1 MMYGI
6 TFKIIQVQEKK
17 VWTCRSIAETRLSEL
32 LKLGWRLEIQYT
44 LLSRPL
50 CTSEIVYNNKTR
62 NQNQRLPKANA
73 INIKQTNKTK
83 PKHPIT
89 LRIPTGFTYFKPDLP
104 LTISAALL
112 WSNHTPSCSYDTSS
126 VFWRRAPG
134 HCSGCP

>member
-83 PKHPIT
+83 PKQHMR
-89 LRIPTGFTYFKPDLP
+89 L
-104 LTISAALL
+104 ALNL
-112 WSNHTPSCSYDTSS
+112 KSSNPSLCEHIRGKGWGWRKTKSS
-126 VFWRRAPG
+126 VQ
-134 HCSGCP
+134 SGVNPPLINASSCF